1 MTLGISGVLIQC
13 LFLAKPV
20 RAGTATVSYFVE
32 KAHKRSGTEDPFCLL
47 ADLWQPA
54 HVCRLPAANGREKA
68 SLKPLSESKHVVS
81 NLTVCASD
89 SYFEL
94 TQRLLVGSKNLP
106 ERHLADK
113 V

>member
-1 MTLGISGVLIQC
+1 M
-13 LFLAKPV
+13 
-20 RAGTATVSYFVE
+20 
-32 KAHKRSGTEDPFCLL
+32 
-47 ADLWQPA
+47 
-54 HVCRLPAANGREKA
+54 CRLPAANGREKA
-68 SLKPLSESKHVVS
+68 SLKLLSESKHVVS

-113 V
+113 VYDITNMRTGLVKRGLIQCKLREVSSNFRSSISSVLSIAAMSQEGGHLLLGHP